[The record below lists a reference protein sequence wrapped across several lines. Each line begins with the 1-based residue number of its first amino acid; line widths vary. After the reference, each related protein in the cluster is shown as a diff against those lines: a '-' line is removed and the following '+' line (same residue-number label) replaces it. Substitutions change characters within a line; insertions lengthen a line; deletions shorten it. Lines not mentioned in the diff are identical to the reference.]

1 MASRLVRTQL
11 HRAWLVAA
19 TAFGVLLAA
28 ASFRST
34 TGVLLQPLESEFD
47 WTRSVTSGAVSLN
60 LVLYGLTAPFAAAF
74 MQRFQMRQVI
84 AVALGLVAFGA
95 GATVL
100 ISSPWQL
107 YVTWG
112 LSIGFGTGS
121 MAVVFGAI
129 VANRWFVKHRSVVT
143 GIFSAASATGQLIFL
158 PLFAWLAEERSWRY
172 ASLTTALASLIL
184 IPVVWKLLRDRPA
197 DIGLRPYG
205 AAEDYVSEEVHHAS
219 LAAAARSTLSL
230 FRQATPSGAFWIL
243 MGSFFVCGWTT
254 NGLIQTHF
262 VPAAHDHGMPATT
275 AASLIAFVG
284 IFDLIG
290 TIASGWLTERV
301 NPRFLL
307 VTYYGFRGLALL
319 SVPVV
324 LGPSVEWPLLFF
336 IVFYGLDWVATVPP
350 TVQLCR
356 EAFGL
361 ERSGVLYGWVFASH
375 MVGAGAAASFSGWIR
390 QTQGDYNIA
399 WFVAAALALV
409 AATAVAFIPKGRARA
424 FA

>member
-1 MASRLVRTQL
+1 MRTPL
-11 HRAWLVAA
+11 HRAWFVAA

-34 TGVLLQPLESEFD
+34 TGVLLQPLESEFG
-47 WTRSVTSGAVSLN
+47 WTRGITSGAVSLN
-60 LVLYGLTAPFAAAF
+60 LVLYGLTAPFAAAL

-84 AVALGLVAFGA
+84 VTALALVAFGA
-95 GATVL
+95 GATIL

-129 VANRWFVKHRSVVT
+129 VANRWFVKHRSLVT

-158 PLFAWLAEERSWRY
+158 PLFAWLAEQQSWRY
-172 ASLTTALASLIL
+172 ASVITAAASLVL
-184 IPVVWKLLRDRPA
+184 IPVVWLTLRDRPA
-197 DIGLRPYG
+197 DVGLLPYG
-205 AAEDYVSEEVHHAS
+205 ADADFVAEPAPRRTLLEAAS
-219 LAAAARSTLSL
+219 STLQL

-243 MGSFFVCGWTT
+243 MASFFVCGWTT

-275 AASLIAFVG
+275 AASLIAVVG
-284 IFDLIG
+284 VFDLIG
-290 TIASGWLTERV
+290 TIASGWLTDRV
-301 NPRFLL
+301 NPRLL
-307 VTYYGFRGLALL
+307 LLTYYGFRGLALL

-361 ERSGVLYGWVFASH
+361 ERSGILYGWVFASH
-375 MVGAGAAASFSGWIR
+375 MVGAGAAASFAGWIR
-390 QTQGDYNIA
+390 ETQGDYNIA
-399 WFVAAALALV
+399 WFVSAGLAMAAA
-409 AATAVAFIPKGRARA
+409 AAVLFIPKGRAKA

>member
-1 MASRLVRTQL
+1 MPSRI
-11 HRAWLVAA
+11 HRAWFVAA
-19 TAFGVLLAA
+19 TAFAVLLAA

-34 TGVLLQPLESEFD
+34 TGVLLEPLESEFG
-47 WTRSVTSGAVSLN
+47 WTRAVTSGAVSLN
-60 LVLYGLTAPFAAAF
+60 LALYGLTAPFAAAF
-74 MQRFQMRQVI
+74 MQRFQMRQV
-84 AVALGLVAFGA
+84 VATALLLVAIGA
-95 GATVL
+95 GATL
-100 ISSPWQL
+100 FITAPWQL

-112 LSIGFGTGS
+112 LAIGFGTGS

-129 VANRWFVKHRSVVT
+129 VANRWFVKNRSLVT

-158 PLFAWLAEERSWRY
+158 PLFAWLAEHQSWRY
-172 ASLTTALASLIL
+172 ASSTTAIASLIL
-184 IPVVWKLLRDRPA
+184 VPFVWMLLRDRPS
-197 DIGLRPYG
+197 DIGLLPYG
-205 AAEDYVSEEVHHAS
+205 AGDDDVSEETTHRS
-219 LAAAARSTLSL
+219 LWGAAASTVQL
-230 FRQATPSGAFWIL
+230 FRQALPSGAFWIL

-290 TIASGWLTERV
+290 TIASGWLTDRV

-307 VTYYGFRGLALL
+307 VAYYGLRGLALL

-324 LGPSVEWPLLFF
+324 LGPTIEWPLLFF

-361 ERSGVLYGWVFASH
+361 ERSGVLYGWVFAAH
-375 MVGAGAAASFSGWIR
+375 MIGAGAAASFAGWIR
-390 QTQGDYNIA
+390 QTHGDYNIA

-409 AATAVAFIPKGRARA
+409 ASASVIFIPKGRAKA

>member
-1 MASRLVRTQL
+1 MAAAVTRNRI

-19 TAFGVLLAA
+19 TAFAVLLAA

-34 TGVLLQPLESEFD
+34 TGVLLEPLESEFD
-47 WTRSVTSGAVSLN
+47 WTRGITSGAVSLN
-60 LVLYGLTAPFAAAF
+60 LALYGLTAPFAAAF

-95 GATVL
+95 GATL
-100 ISSPWQL
+100 FITAPWQL

-129 VANRWFVKHRSVVT
+129 VANRWFVKHRSLVT

-158 PLFAWLAEERSWRY
+158 PLFAWLAEGFSWRY
-172 ASLTTALASLIL
+172 ASLVTATASLALLPI
-184 IPVVWKLLRDRPA
+184 VWLLLRDRPA
-197 DIGLRPYG
+197 DVGLLPYG
-205 AAEDYVSEEVHHAS
+205 AEPDYRSEELSHRS
-219 LAAAARSTLSL
+219 LFAAAASTVSL
-230 FRQATPSGAFWIL
+230 FRQAVPSGAFWIL

-262 VPAAHDHGMPATT
+262 VPAAHDHGMPTTT
-275 AASLIAFVG
+275 AASLIAAVG

-290 TIASGWLTERV
+290 TIASGWLTDRV
-301 NPRFLL
+301 DPRYLL
-307 VTYYGFRGLALL
+307 ITYYGLRGLALL

-324 LGPSVEWPLLFF
+324 LGPGVEWPLLFF

-375 MVGAGAAASFSGWIR
+375 MVGAGVAASFSGWIR

-399 WFVAAALALV
+399 WFVAAALAMV
-409 AATAVAFIPKGRARA
+409 AAASIIFIPKGRAKA

>member
-1 MASRLVRTQL
+1 MPVRI
-11 HRAWLVAA
+11 HRAWLVAG
-19 TAFGVLLAA
+19 TAFAVLLAA

-34 TGVLLQPLESEFD
+34 TGVLLEPLESEFG
-47 WTRSVTSGAVSLN
+47 WTRGITSGAVSLN
-60 LVLYGLTAPFAAAF
+60 LALYGLTAPFAAAF

-84 AVALGLVAFGA
+84 SVALLLVAVGA
-95 GATVL
+95 GATVV
-100 ISSPWQL
+100 ITSPWQL

-112 LSIGFGTGS
+112 LAIGFGTGS

-129 VANRWFVKHRSVVT
+129 VANRWFVQHRSLVT
-143 GIFSAASATGQLIFL
+143 GIFSAASATGQLVFL
-158 PLFAWLAEERSWRY
+158 PLFAWLADNATWRY
-172 ASLTTALASLIL
+172 ASLITAGASLVL
-184 IPVVWKLLRDRPA
+184 LPFVWTLLRDRPA
-197 DIGLRPYG
+197 DVGLLPYG
-205 AAEDYVSEEVHHAS
+205 AAADDVSEDVTHRS
-219 LAAAARSTLSL
+219 LWEAARSTVDL

-262 VPAAHDHGMPATT
+262 VPAAHDHGMPTTT

-301 NPRFLL
+301 NPRYLL
-307 VTYYGFRGLALL
+307 VAYYGLRGLALL

-324 LGPSVEWPLLFF
+324 LGPTVEWPLLFF

-361 ERSGVLYGWVFASH
+361 ERSGILYGWVFASH
-375 MVGAGAAASFSGWIR
+375 MVGAGAAATFSGWVR
-390 QTQGDYNIA
+390 QSHGDYNIA
-399 WFVAAALALV
+399 WFVAAALAM
-409 AATAVAFIPKGRARA
+409 AASASIVFIPKGRAKA

>member
-1 MASRLVRTQL
+1 MPRV
-11 HRAWLVAA
+11 HRAWYVAA
-19 TAFGVLLAA
+19 TAFAVLLAA

-34 TGVLLQPLESEFD
+34 TGVLLQPLESEFG
-47 WTRSVTSGAVSLN
+47 WTRGLTSGAVSLN
-60 LVLYGLTAPFAAAF
+60 LALYGLTAPFAAAF
-74 MQRFQMRQVI
+74 MQRFQMRQVV
-84 AVALGLVAFGA
+84 AVALLLVAFGA
-95 GATVL
+95 GATVF
-100 ISSPWQL
+100 ITAPWQL

-121 MAVVFGAI
+121 VAVVFGAI
-129 VANRWFVKHRSVVT
+129 VANRWFVKNRSVVT

-158 PLFAWLAEERSWRY
+158 PLFAWLAEYQSWRY
-172 ASLTTALASLIL
+172 ASMTTAFAALVLV
-184 IPVVWKLLRDRPA
+184 PFVWSLLRDRPA
-197 DIGLRPYG
+197 DIGQLPYG
-205 AAEDYVSEEVHHAS
+205 ADDSYVSEEISHKS
-219 LAAAARSTLSL
+219 LWAAATSTLHL
-230 FRQATPSGAFWIL
+230 FRQATPSSAFWIL

-301 NPRFLL
+301 NPRYLL
-307 VTYYGFRGLALL
+307 IAYYGLRGLALL

-324 LGPSVEWPLLFF
+324 LGPAIEWPLLFF

-361 ERSGVLYGWVFASH
+361 ERSGILYGWVFASH
-375 MVGAGAAASFSGWIR
+375 MVGAGAAATFSGWIR
-390 QTQGDYNIA
+390 QTQGDYNVA
-399 WFVAAALALV
+399 WFVAAALAM
-409 AATAVAFIPKGRARA
+409 AASASIIFIPKGRAKA

>member
-1 MASRLVRTQL
+1 MAALVIASRI

-19 TAFGVLLAA
+19 TAFAVLLAA

-34 TGVLLQPLESEFD
+34 TGVLLEPLESEFD
-47 WTRSVTSGAVSLN
+47 WTRGITSGAVSLN
-60 LVLYGLTAPFAAAF
+60 LVLYGLTAPFAAAL

-84 AVALGLVAFGA
+84 TTALALVAFGA
-95 GATVL
+95 GAT
-100 ISSPWQL
+100 IFITAPWQL

-129 VANRWFVKHRSVVT
+129 VANRWFVKHRSLVT

-158 PLFAWLAEERSWRY
+158 PLFAWLSEGSGWRY
-172 ASLTTALASLIL
+172 ASLVTACASLLL
-184 IPVVWKLLRDRPA
+184 IPFVWLLLRDRPS
-197 DIGLRPYG
+197 DVGLQPYG
-205 AAEDYVSEEVHHAS
+205 AAVDYRVEEVSHRS
-219 LAAAARSTLSL
+219 LLAAAVSTVSL

-262 VPAAHDHGMPATT
+262 VPAAHDHGMPTTT
-275 AASLIAFVG
+275 AASLIAAVG
-284 IFDLIG
+284 VFDLIG
-290 TIASGWLTERV
+290 TIASGWLTDRI
-301 NPRFLL
+301 NPRYLL
-307 VTYYGFRGLALL
+307 ITYYGLRGLALL

-324 LGPSVEWPLLFF
+324 LGPAVEWPLLFF

-375 MVGAGAAASFSGWIR
+375 MVGAGVAASFSGWVR

-399 WFVAAALALV
+399 WFVAAALAIT
-409 AATAVAFIPKGRARA
+409 AAASVGFIPKGRAKA

>member
-1 MASRLVRTQL
+1 MPSRV
-11 HRAWLVAA
+11 HRAWWVAA
-19 TAFGVLLAA
+19 TAFFVLLAA

-34 TGVLLQPLESEFD
+34 TGVLLEPLESEFG
-47 WTRSVTSGAVSLN
+47 WTRGITSGAVSLN
-60 LVLYGLTAPFAAAF
+60 LALYGLTAPFAAAF
-74 MQRFQMRQVI
+74 MQRFQMRQV
-84 AVALGLVAFGA
+84 VGLALLLVAFGA
-95 GATVL
+95 GATVF
-100 ISSPWQL
+100 ITSPWQL

-158 PLFAWLAEERSWRY
+158 PLFAWLAENESWRY
-172 ASLTTALASLIL
+172 ASLVTAVVSLAL
-184 IPVVWKLLRDRPA
+184 IPFVWTLLRDRPA
-197 DIGLRPYG
+197 DVDALPYG
-205 AAEDYVSEEVHHAS
+205 APDDYVAEEVLHNTLWGAAS
-219 LAAAARSTLSL
+219 STLQL
-230 FRQATPSGAFWIL
+230 FRQAMPSGAFWIL

-301 NPRFLL
+301 NPRYLL
-307 VTYYGFRGLALL
+307 IAYYGLRGLALL

-324 LGPSVEWPLLFF
+324 LGPSIEWPLLFF

-361 ERSGVLYGWVFASH
+361 ERSGLLYGWVFASH
-375 MVGAGAAASFSGWIR
+375 MVGAGAAATFSGWIR
-390 QTQGDYNIA
+390 QTQGDYAIA
-399 WFVAAALALV
+399 WFVAAALAL
-409 AATAVAFIPKGRARA
+409 AASASIIFIPKGRAKA